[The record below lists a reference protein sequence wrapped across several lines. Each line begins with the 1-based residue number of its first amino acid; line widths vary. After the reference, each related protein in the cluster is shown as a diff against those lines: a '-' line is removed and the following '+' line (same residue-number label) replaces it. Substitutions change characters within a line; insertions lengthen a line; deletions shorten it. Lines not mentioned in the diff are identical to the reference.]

1 MLQHIIHPCHPAK
14 SSPKTGHAVDKDHP
28 MTTKV
33 DKVDFVSLNNIAYEK
48 IIDALKSGKFQPGDA
63 LITRNLAQAMGI
75 SSTPVREALS
85 KLVALNALDVD
96 PRNRSAM
103 MPSLSIERLEELY
116 SLREV
121 LDGMA
126 VEFAAQN
133 ITDAEI
139 EEIQKLADELDKNE
153 GDKEGELFLAKS
165 EQFFLNIYRYAR
177 RPILFEVIKG
187 VGLRSSVILGMLS
200 QHSPPDFTI
209 SQHRR
214 DLVNALADR
223 NPQKARR
230 AMNSIVYSTCSMVLA
245 AAEKAAAANDTV

>member
-1 MLQHIIHPCHPAK
+1 
-14 SSPKTGHAVDKDHP
+14 

-33 DKVDFVSLNNIAYEK
+33 DKVDFVSLNNIAYER
-48 IIDALKSGKFQPGDA
+48 IIDALRSGKFQPGDS

-85 KLVALNALDVD
+85 KLVTLNALDVD

-103 MPSLSIERLEELY
+103 MPSISVERLEELY

-133 ITDAEI
+133 ITD
-139 EEIQKLADELDKNE
+139 EEIKEITKLADDLDRCE
-153 GDKEGELFLAKS
+153 GNKEGELFLAKS
-165 EQFFLNIYRYAR
+165 EQFFTNIYKYAR
-177 RPILFEVIKG
+177 RPILLEVIKG
-187 VGLRSSVILGMLS
+187 VWLRSSVILGMLS
-200 QHSPPDFTI
+200 QHSPADFTI
-209 SQHRR
+209 SQHRS
-214 DLVNALADR
+214 DLVSALAER

-230 AMNSIVYSTCSMVLA
+230 AMNSIVYSTCSMVLG
-245 AAEKAAAANDTV
+245 AAEKAAAQNRN